1 MGSFISLFQLW
12 RFSLSHSHLDLHG
25 PAVSKSVQALTSF
38 AEESLG
44 RSILTFQ
51 GLLLDPAS
59 GAVKKCECLFDCS
72 DMCEQYLRSHFDFR
86 VNDERFLFLRW
97 KDQKRR
103 KGVDRLLPQHLK
115 SLYIIYYILYMIY
128 HIFYLI
134 WYIYIYI
141 IDYILYFSYHISYM
155 IYYKLNIYILVYRYY
170 IIYILLHILF
180 SF

>member
-1 MGSFISLFQLW
+1 MGAFISLFQRW

-51 GLLLDPAS
+51 GLLLDPTS

-86 VNDERFLFLRW
+86 VNDERFFFW
-97 KDQKRR
+97 DGKIRR
-103 KGVDRLLPQHLK
+103 GEKESIGSCPNTWRVYTLYITYYIW
-115 SLYIIYYILYMIY
+115 YIIYFIWY
-128 HIFYLI
+128 YL
-134 WYIYIYI
+134 YIYIY
-141 IDYILYFSYHISYM
+141 YRLYTFFFIS
-155 IYYKLNIYILVYRYY
+155 Y
-170 IIYILLHILF
+170 IIYDIL
-180 SF
+180 